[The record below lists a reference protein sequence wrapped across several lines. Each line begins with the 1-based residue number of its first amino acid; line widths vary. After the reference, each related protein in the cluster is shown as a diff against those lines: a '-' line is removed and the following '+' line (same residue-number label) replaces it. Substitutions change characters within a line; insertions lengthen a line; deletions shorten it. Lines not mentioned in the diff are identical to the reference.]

1 MDEKTVLLVLLG
13 ASIEVPF
20 EITEVGTSGETEP

>member
-1 MDEKTVLLVLLG
+1 MDEKTVLLVFLG
-13 ASIEVPF
+13 ASIEVSF